1 MGMDALFILLQKAG
15 YVMSKYLLI
24 LSMILMTAI
33 CAGQETE
40 DMGAGGYEA
49 LEKRMLQNQRFSP
62 DMALELAEKLMKE
75 YPGKGAAYG
84 VAATIHTMKGRIEQA
99 ENVLLD
105 AIRNVRSN
113 SEFHLRLAHFYQR
126 DEALHNKLAEH
137 LDRFR
142 REETEREDYEIV
154 FAKML
159 VVAGRKQEAADIL
172 KKAITEGR
180 PETHAQALPLL
191 NILRETADE
200 DTVKSFLVSQISR
213 SDLPFKTRQH
223 LLMNHVKSLKN
234 PTLQDYDFLAR
245 ETVALSFGAGEYTDV
260 FSFIREVL
268 MALNQANH
276 VQGFLQALD
285 RLPSGSMNDAMT
297 LFIKIRHMKED
308 QRLDDALKMIR
319 DYSGGHPVV
328 IEEKA
333 RTLDENGLTT
343 DALQVWRQLA
353 ETRPRDDRILL
364 SLGRQ
369 SNKLGLHAESL
380 ETLDHITSR
389 SLAEGFLPL
398 YYALYFDN
406 LARLGS
412 YQRLVN
418 KWVELGRFSDF
429 SRMRVAAG
437 GILGSL
443 PESDQHQALLIA
455 IEDQIKF
462 AHFDPP
468 QILLLKAFTLEELR
482 DFDSYFQTA
491 EEYLKHLTSFDEEA
505 FRFFAEKAMARAV
518 SMPPSPKGIE
528 PDLTITNEA
537 WLDMAE
543 RWIQVLSDKAPQ
555 IPDYHQNLL
564 MIHRVR
570 KREDSARRMI
580 QNLEKGHERN
590 ADRLN
595 IIALILA
602 RTGSAEEALPY
613 YDRALAIKPMDVNI
627 RLNRA
632 GCLTRLGRFEEA
644 LDVYREVLSGK
655 HSAKA
660 YDPDDILSWAW
671 GCHDL
676 MGKKEQYA
684 DYIRGLKDN
693 TLLSPNELFLTA
705 ASVLS
710 SRGEFVQSAQLAAD
724 FIREYP
730 DSAHVYDAYAR
741 IGECLAMQEKFEEA
755 IGIYKKCRERAG
767 DDKTRIVDAE
777 YNIGEMR
784 YRQGR
789 KEEAISLWRELAR
802 QHPGDSG
809 AHNALF
815 RAGVIAEEELKKPDM
830 AVEMYQS
837 LKSLPGIDSNVQK
850 AAEERIRDI
859 KQSESR

>member
-1 MGMDALFILLQKAG
+1 
-15 YVMSKYLLI
+15 
-24 LSMILMTAI
+24 
-33 CAGQETE
+33 
-40 DMGAGGYEA
+40 
-49 LEKRMLQNQRFSP
+49 
-62 DMALELAEKLMKE
+62 
-75 YPGKGAAYG
+75 
-84 VAATIHTMKGRIEQA
+84 
-99 ENVLLD
+99 
-105 AIRNVRSN
+105 SN

-543 RWIQVLSDKAPQ
+543 RW
-555 IPDYHQNLL
+555 
-564 MIHRVR
+564 
-570 KREDSARRMI
+570 
-580 QNLEKGHERN
+580 
-590 ADRLN
+590 
-595 IIALILA
+595 
-602 RTGSAEEALPY
+602 
-613 YDRALAIKPMDVNI
+613 
-627 RLNRA
+627 
-632 GCLTRLGRFEEA
+632 
-644 LDVYREVLSGK
+644 
-655 HSAKA
+655 
-660 YDPDDILSWAW
+660 
-671 GCHDL
+671 
-676 MGKKEQYA
+676 
-684 DYIRGLKDN
+684 
-693 TLLSPNELFLTA
+693 
-705 ASVLS
+705 
-710 SRGEFVQSAQLAAD
+710 
-724 FIREYP
+724 
-730 DSAHVYDAYAR
+730 
-741 IGECLAMQEKFEEA
+741 
-755 IGIYKKCRERAG
+755 
-767 DDKTRIVDAE
+767 
-777 YNIGEMR
+777 
-784 YRQGR
+784 
-789 KEEAISLWRELAR
+789 
-802 QHPGDSG
+802 
-809 AHNALF
+809 
-815 RAGVIAEEELKKPDM
+815 
-830 AVEMYQS
+830 
-837 LKSLPGIDSNVQK
+837 
-850 AAEERIRDI
+850 
-859 KQSESR
+859 